1 MGNSEKNPGMIY
13 ILYLVGKPWGHE
25 CFAALIE
32 GLERIQDM
40 SASRRQENYYLEWEE
55 IYLTDSELDEA
66 KAGALVHLVFLGQL
80 TPEDGI
86 KFVSRGQS
94 LALATVDEEKAQQA
108 LIRERA
114 IHGEGFVH
122 LWSVPIGWEV
132 PGLHQFLDSEV
143 D

>member
-1 MGNSEKNPGMIY
+1 MIY
-13 ILYLVGKPWGHE
+13 ILYLVEEPWGRE
-25 CFAALIE
+25 CFAALLE

-40 SASRRQENYYLEWEE
+40 SASRRQGNYYLEWEE
-55 IYLTDSELDEA
+55 IYLTDSELGEA

-86 KFVSRGQS
+86 KFVLRGQS
-94 LALATVDEEKAQQA
+94 LALATVDEEKARQA
-108 LIRERA
+108 LSRERT
-114 IHGEGFVH
+114 IHGENFVH

-132 PGLHQFLDSEV
+132 PGLHKFLGSEV